1 MNCTQWIIKERVM
14 KQDNFFDSTLKLFT
28 DYRGKMIKQRQKDY
42 NGNLSNE
49 VYHRLRQLS
58 FICEKVHHYEQIVTN
73 PEVSLSKSTTEEVIE
88 LGELFD
94 EGIVYAE
101 AFYFFAWRI
110 ILIADHHTNPLP
122 GLKGL
127 KDKAKGVRTVRNSL
141 IVHPEGEN
149 ILMLSFSWGSE
160 GPRLKTARPPGDTFE
175 ITDRGFWV
183 NAQEFK
189 DVLEELLQKAIQ

>member
-1 MNCTQWIIKERVM
+1 M

-28 DYRGKMIKQRQKDY
+28 NYRGKMIKQRREDY
-42 NGNLSNE
+42 NSNLSNE

-58 FICEKVHHYEQIVTN
+58 FICEKVYHYGQIVTN
-73 PEVSLSKSTTEEVIE
+73 PEVSLSKSAKEEVIE

-110 ILIADHHTNPLP
+110 MLIASHPTNPLP
-122 GLKGL
+122 GLKAL
-127 KDKAKGVRTVRNSL
+127 KKKAEGVRTVRNSL
-141 IVHPEGEN
+141 LVHPERDN
-149 ILMLSFSWGSE
+149 ILLLSFSWGSE
-160 GPRLKTARPPGDTFE
+160 GPMLKTARPTGDTFE

-183 NAQEFK
+183 NAHEFK
-189 DVLEELLQKAIQ
+189 DSLEELLRKAIQ